1 MKLVVL
7 MEDGELLEERV
18 YNEEFN
24 RHPTDSESRDDSPRT
39 SDGRM

>member
-18 YNEEFN
+18 YNEFN
-24 RHPTDSESRDDSPRT
+24 RHPTDSESSDDSPRT